1 MTRHIPRA
9 ADRRSVLRATGGL
22 AALSIAGCLGDGG
35 SNGGGTTDGDDGDG
49 DDSAS
54 DPSPDDGEAVEYA
67 VERVADGFEN
77 PWGLAFLP
85 DDGRLLVTE
94 RPGRLS
100 RVDPE
105 DGARE
110 AVEGVP
116 AVHAAGQGGLLD
128 VAVHP
133 GYPDDARVYLTY
145 AATAEDS
152 PADGSRRSVSGTP
165 EVFARGQG
173 GLLDVTV
180 HPEFP
185 NDPRVFLT
193 YAATDGSGA
202 AATHVGSGRLRLDG
216 SDGPAVAGFEPICV
230 AEPFRDS
237 ELHFGS
243 RATFGP
249 DGALFVTVGDRR
261 DTAFGPDH
269 VSQDR
274 SNELGS
280 TLRLTADGDPHPDN
294 PFVGD
299 SDARDT
305 IYSYGHRNPQA
316 MAVRSETGRIWQ
328 CEHGERDGDEI
339 NVIER
344 GGNYGWPVASEA
356 CNYGTDERVAP
367 SHRERGDVVAP
378 VHYWPCGSGGVP
390 PSGAVFYDGDAF
402 PEWRGDLFAG
412 TLAAQYLGRFTVEG
426 AGAADATVTERE
438 PLLADRDW
446 RVRALAVE
454 PTTGHLYVAVDDGDA
469 PVVRLVPA

>member
-1 MTRHIPRA
+1 MTRHDLPA

-22 AALSIAGCLGDGG
+22 AALSMAGCLGDGG
-35 SNGGGTTDGDDGDG
+35 SNGGGTTDGDGAADGDT
-49 DDSAS
+49 S
-54 DPSPDDGEAVEYA
+54 SPPDGGADVEYA
-67 VERVADGFEN
+67 VETVAEGFEN

-100 RVDPE
+100 LVDPE
-105 DGARE
+105 DGSRE

-133 GYPDDARVYLTY
+133 DYPDDARVYLTY

-152 PADGSRRSVSGTP
+152 PADGSG
-165 EVFARGQG
+165 
-173 GLLDVTV
+173 
-180 HPEFP
+180 
-185 NDPRVFLT
+185 
-193 YAATDGSGA
+193 AT
-202 AATHVGSGRLRLDG
+202 THVGAGRLDP
-216 SDGPAVAGFEPICV
+216 DAPALSAFEALFV
-230 AEPFRDS
+230 AEPFRGTD
-237 ELHFGS
+237 LHFGS

-261 DTAFGPDH
+261 DTEFGPDH

-280 TLRLTADGDPHPDN
+280 TLRLTPDGDPHPDN
-294 PFVGD
+294 PFVD
-299 SDARDT
+299 DPDAADAL
-305 IYSYGHRNPQA
+305 YSYGHRNPQA
-316 MAVRSETGRIWQ
+316 MTVRPETGTIWQ

-339 NVIER
+339 NAIER
-344 GGNYGWPVASEA
+344 GGNYGWPIASEA
-356 CNYGTDERVAP
+356 CRYGTDDPVAP
-367 SHRERGDVVAP
+367 GHGERDDVVAP
-378 VHYWPCGSGGVP
+378 VHYWPCGSGGFP

-402 PEWRGDLFAG
+402 PQWRGDLFAG
-412 TLAAQYLGRFTVEG
+412 TLAGQYLGRFTVSG
-426 AGAADATVTERE
+426 AGAADAAVTERD

-446 RVRALAVE
+446 RMRALAVE

-469 PVVRLVPA
+469 PVARIVPE